1 MIQDLNLLNIFYQV
15 AKSGQISKAAEV
27 LNVSQPAI
35 SQHIKTLE
43 DQTGFNLFSRSKKG
57 VKLTN
62 EAHEIYSY
70 CKSIFANVES
80 INHTLQNITDLDT
93 GTLRIGASDTICK
106 YYLIDKLKAFE
117 QLYPKI
123 RYRVTNCTTTESLTL
138 LKNNDVDIAFV
149 HSPVA
154 DKHFTFQHCLTLED
168 FFVCSKDFDC
178 SHIKNLS
185 DLTKYRTL
193 LLEKSSH
200 SRKFLDATLLRYNVE
215 LHPKF
220 ELASLDL
227 LIEFAKKNMGII
239 CVSKQYITKE
249 LEANELKIINLEEQL
264 EPRAISLAFDKN
276 TISKAAK
283 RFMECL

>member
-1 MIQDLNLLNIFYQV
+1 MITDLNLLRVFFYV
-15 AKSGQISKAAEV
+15 AKTEKISKAAEV

-43 DQTGFNLFSRSKKG
+43 EQAGFKLFTRSKKG

-62 EAHEIYSY
+62 EAQEIFSY
-70 CKSIFANVES
+70 CKSIFAQVES
-80 INHTLQNITDLDT
+80 INHTLQNITSLDT

-106 YYLIDKLKAFE
+106 YYLIDKLKDFE
-117 QLYPKI
+117 QLYPNI
-123 RYRVTNCTTTESLTL
+123 RYRVTNCTTSESLSL

-149 HSPVA
+149 HSPVKN
-154 DKHFTFQHCLTLED
+154 DFFTFHDCLTLED
-168 FFVCSKDFDC
+168 FFVCSYDFDC
-178 SHIKNLS
+178 SKIQTLE

-193 LLEKSSH
+193 LLEKSSY
-200 SRKFLDATLLRYNVE
+200 SRKVLDANLLKYNTE

-239 CVSKQYITKE
+239 CVSKQYIKKE
-249 LEANELKIINLEEQL
+249 LENKELKIINLKEKL
-264 EPRAISLAFDKN
+264 DLRAISLAYDKEN
-276 TISKAAK
+276 ISNAAK
-283 RFMECL
+283 RFVEFI

>member
-1 MIQDLNLLNIFYQV
+1 MIQDLNLLRVFYYV
-15 AKSGQISKAAEV
+15 AKTEQISKAAEI

-43 DQTGFNLFSRSKKG
+43 GQVGFNLFSRSKKG

-62 EAHEIYSY
+62 EAQEIFSY
-70 CKSIFANVES
+70 CKTIFAQVES
-80 INHTLQNITDLDT
+80 INHTLENISSLNT

-106 YYLIDKLKAFE
+106 YYLIDKLKNFE
-117 QLYPKI
+117 ELYPKI
-123 RYRVTNCTTTESLTL
+123 RYRVTNCTTTESLNL

-149 HSPVA
+149 HTPVA
-154 DKHFTFQHCLTLED
+154 NQHFTFQHCLTLED

-178 SHIKNLS
+178 SKITHLA

-215 LHPKF
+215 LRPKF

-249 LEANELKIINLEEQL
+249 LEQNELKIINLEEKL
-264 EPRAISLAFDKN
+264 DLRSISLAFDNN

>member
-1 MIQDLNLLNIFYQV
+1 MIQDLNLLRVFYYV
-15 AKSGQISKAAEV
+15 AKTEQISKAAEI

-43 DQTGFNLFSRSKKG
+43 GQVGFNLFSRSKKG

-62 EAHEIYSY
+62 EAQEIFSY
-70 CKSIFANVES
+70 CKTIFAQVES
-80 INHTLQNITDLDT
+80 INHTLENISSLDT

-123 RYRVTNCTTTESLTL
+123 RYRVTNCTTRESLNL

-149 HSPVA
+149 HSPVT
-154 DKHFTFQHCLTLED
+154 DKHFTFQDCLTLDD

-178 SHIKNLS
+178 SNIKNLS

-200 SRKFLDATLLRYNVE
+200 SRKFLDANLLRYNVE
-215 LHPKF
+215 LRPKF

-249 LEANELKIINLEEQL
+249 LENNELKIINLEEKL
-264 EPRAISLAFDKN
+264 EPRAISLAFDKH

>member
-1 MIQDLNLLNIFYQV
+1 MITDLNLLRVFYQV
-15 AKSGQISKAAEV
+15 AKTEKISKAAEI

-43 DQTGFNLFSRSKKG
+43 DQSGFKLFTRSKKG

-62 EAHEIYSY
+62 EALEIFSY
-70 CKSIFANVES
+70 CKSIFAQVES
-80 INHTLQNITDLDT
+80 INHTLQNISTLDT

-106 YYLIDKLKAFE
+106 YYLIDKLKNFE
-117 QLYPKI
+117 QLYPNI
-123 RYRVTNCTTTESLTL
+123 RYRVTNCTTNESLSL

-149 HSPVA
+149 HSPVS
-154 DKHFTFQHCLTLED
+154 DENFTFQHCLTLED
-168 FFVCSKDFDC
+168 YFVCNYNFDC
-178 SHIKNLS
+178 SKIQTLA

-200 SRKFLDATLLRYNVE
+200 SRKFLDTNLLKYNIE
-215 LHPKF
+215 LRPKF

-239 CVSKQYITKE
+239 CVSKQYINKE
-249 LEANELKIINLEEQL
+249 LKNKELKIIKLKEKL
-264 EPRAISLAFDKN
+264 DTRAISLAYDKN